1 MVEPGRNR
9 IDAQVAVATARA
21 RAQPP
26 EPSAPESQPRKGPR
40 RFLLRLLKRVLQPLL
55 SRLRRYFVEPL
66 RQEMLVWHNED
77 RAHAS
82 EQFLKLQRQ
91 IDDACGAIRAA
102 QQSER
107 DEMRIIYTG
116 LVDHIH
122 AAASA
127 SSREFE
133 DARAGVDAALA
144 HLDATQKRLV
154 EILENPG
161 QRHAF
166 ALEHG
171 NKEAPGQLQ
180 APPAGQAPVLQ
191 DTIAQLQAQFSA
203 QMQALQNASMQLAR
217 VENYAFASARRV
229 ALPCGDGEMLVKTE
243 AGYILCSDSDLSVL
257 STLVDTGDLERGTR
271 LLIESLLR
279 PGDVFVD
286 VGANIGMH
294 TLAAGRAMA
303 GQGTMIAFEPFGP
316 TCRLLEKSVWING
329 FGPITRIHGC
339 AVSDREDS
347 VPLYLGA
354 SSGHHSLL
362 ALNHAAAS
370 DQVQVRTVR
379 LDDVIEPQL
388 GVSLLKIDAE
398 GAELEVLAGAA
409 ATIHGNP
416 DIAIIAEFGPSHLHR
431 SGQLAT
437 AWLAAFE
444 AFGFEYRAID
454 PSSGA
459 LVRCSL
465 DELQALDST
474 NLFFARPGSAAW
486 TKVKE
491 SV

>member
-77 RAHAS
+77 RAHAG

-127 SSREFE
+127 YSREFA
-133 DARAGVDAALA
+133 DARAGVDAALV
-144 HLDATQKRLV
+144 HLEATQKRLV
-154 EILENPG
+154 EILEDPG

-166 ALEHG
+166 AL
-171 NKEAPGQLQ
+171 GQLEGH
-180 APPAGQAPVLQ
+180 PAGQAHVLQ
-191 DTIAQLQAQFSA
+191 DTIAQLQGQFSA
-203 QMQALQNASMQLAR
+203 QMQALQNASMQLTR

-229 ALPCGDGEMLVKTE
+229 AVPCGDGEMLVKTE

-339 AVSDREDS
+339 AVSDREDA

-354 SSGHHSLL
+354 SSGHHSLI

-388 GVSLLKIDAE
+388 NVSLLKIDAE

-416 DIAIIAEFGPSHLHR
+416 DIAVIAEFGPSHLHR

-459 LVRCSL
+459 LVRRSL

-491 SV
+491 RV